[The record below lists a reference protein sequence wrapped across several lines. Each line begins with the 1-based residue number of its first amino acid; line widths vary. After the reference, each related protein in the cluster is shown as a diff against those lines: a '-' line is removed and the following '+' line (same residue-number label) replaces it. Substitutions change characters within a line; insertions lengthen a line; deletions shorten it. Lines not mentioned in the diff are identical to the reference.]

1 MSAAW
6 LGLLYQIPQYHNYAK
21 DFVYCTHVAECGIS
35 TAKFVLG
42 MMYLIGKGCDADIE
56 KAYLW
61 LKKAKKDG
69 ITEATIFLDQIN
81 KINS

>member
-1 MSAAW
+1 M
-6 LGLLYQIPQYHNYAK
+6 LYQIPQYHNYAK
-21 DFVYCTHVAECGIS
+21 AFVYCTHAAEYGIF

-42 MMYLIGKGCDADIE
+42 IMYLIGRGCDADID

-61 LKKAKKDG
+61 LEKAKKDG
-69 ITEATIFLDQIN
+69 ITEATIFLEKIN